1 MNQVGL
7 GQAAAF
13 TYDLAKSVV
22 YTRQGN
28 PAWSGQGRDG
38 QTGPMR
44 SDDLYFGAA
53 SFDFEKDYVDL
64 TKVAIP
70 QADEQQRLLANLI
83 LQINQ
88 TKKPLPRFWYLP
100 RGLKAA
106 VVMTGDDHGALYG
119 GGATADRFDY
129 FNSLSPANCS
139 VADWQCVRASAYLLA
154 PAIAGNSLTN
164 SQAAA
169 YAAQGF
175 EIGPH
180 MDSVPDCVDWT
191 PAELASDYSTQIS
204 SFITQYPSLPVPKTH
219 RMHCVSWSDYD
230 TQPQVELQNGIRLDT
245 TYYYWPDSWINDTP
259 GLFTGSGMPMRFT
272 KRDGTLLDIY
282 QAATQMTDESGQTYP
297 KTIDTLLNN
306 ALGSTG
312 YYGVFTANMHND
324 QSDSD
329 GATAIIASAQARGV
343 PVISAAQLLTWL
355 DGRNGSSFNSLSW
368 SGNVLTFSISIGRGA
383 NGLQVILPASASSGL
398 LSNLTLNGAA
408 VSYSLQTI
416 KGVPYAVFTA
426 GAGTYQATY
435 AGSTLVSVTSV
446 SLNPSSVVSG
456 GTSTGT
462 VTLSGPAPSGGAT
475 ITLSTSDTLSTTLPQ
490 IQHHCRAGLD
500 YRDVHRKHKF
510 SGLN

>member
-1 MNQVGL
+1 MFSSWVSSGGNLIAMHPDKQLAGLLGLTDAASTLSDSYVLFNTASGPGSGLVNQTIQFHGSADLYSLNGAKSFATLYSNATTSTAKPAVTLNQVGL

-13 TYDLAKSVV
+13 TYDLAKSVI

-28 PAWSGQGRDG
+28 PAWSGEARDG
-38 QTGPMR
+38 QSGPMR

-53 SFDFEKDYVDL
+53 SFDPKNDYVDL

-83 LQINQ
+83 LQMNLV
-88 TKKPLPRFWYLP
+88 KRPLPRFWYFP
-100 RGLKAA
+100 RGLKAV

-119 GGATADRFDY
+119 SGATADRFDY
-129 FNSLSPANCS
+129 FNSVSPTGCS
-139 VADWQCVRASAYLLA
+139 VTDWQCVRATSYLIT
-154 PAIAGNSLTN
+154 PYIAGNPLTN
-164 SQAAA
+164 AQAAT

-175 EIGPH
+175 EIGAH

-204 SFITQYPSLPVPKTH
+204 SFAAQYPSLPAPKTH

-297 KTIDTLLNN
+297 ITVDTLLNN

-324 QSDSD
+324 SDD
-329 GATAIIASAQARGV
+329 EPGAVASRRISPGSRSARNLRCPVAYLARWTQRIVVHIARRGV
-343 PVISAAQLLTWL
+343 AI
-355 DGRNGSSFNSLSW
+355 R
-368 SGNVLTFSISIGRGA
+368 
-383 NGLQVILPASASSGL
+383 
-398 LSNLTLNGAA
+398 
-408 VSYSLQTI
+408 
-416 KGVPYAVFTA
+416 
-426 GAGTYQATY
+426 
-435 AGSTLVSVTSV
+435 
-446 SLNPSSVVSG
+446 
-456 GTSTGT
+456 
-462 VTLSGPAPSGGAT
+462 
-475 ITLSTSDTLSTTLPQ
+475 
-490 IQHHCRAGLD
+490 
-500 YRDVHRKHKF
+500 
-510 SGLN
+510 